1 VNARAAARTR
11 VAAVRP
17 ISASL
22 PFSLRMLGSC
32 WDDEP
37 DTGGQAHEWQREH
50 GVHTFP
56 RGQDLRRAVGSADR
70 SDGRADHRQHHRDDF
85 AAGRV
90 ARGRRAAH
98 GDRRRR
104 SGIDAWTYR
113 RTCAS
118 VVETLPLHVGAA
130 ADSSYIDVVSGIAA
144 QALLMRGFTTVRD
157 AGGPVFGLKRAIDE
171 GLVVGPRIFPSGAF
185 ISLTSGHG
193 DYRSRYEVPRGVCG
207 HLSHQELMG
216 AGAIADG
223 VGEVLRAV
231 REQLMLGASQIK
243 MMAGGAVVSAYD
255 PIDVTEYTEAE
266 LRAGV
271 EAAENWGTY
280 VLVHAYTPRA
290 VQQGIRAGVRCI
302 EHGHLLDEETV
313 AMMAEHE
320 VWWSLQPFLDDEDAI
335 PIPDPARRAEQLRV
349 SNGTDTAYQ
358 LAKKHQVKL
367 AWGTDILFDA
377 KLASRRGAQL
387 AKMTRWF
394 TPPKSCEWR
403 RRPMLNCW
411 PCPGSATPTQADS
424 ALSRRARWPTC
435 CSSTAI
441 RCGPE
446 PGRHT
451 RQLF

>member
-1 VNARAAARTR
+1 MMSRIREGKDMNGSGNTASTLFREVKIFNGRSDQLSDPTDVLITGNAIAT
-11 VAAVRP
+11 
-17 ISASL
+17 ISAQVDS
-22 PFSLRMLGSC
+22 PAG
-32 WDDEP
+32 DEQRTVI
-37 DTGGQAHEWQREH
+37 DGG
-50 GVHTFP
+50 
-56 RGQDLRRAVGSADR
+56 
-70 SDGRADHRQHHRDDF
+70 
-85 AAGRV
+85 GRV
-90 ARGRRAAH
+90 LMPGL
-98 GDRRRR
+98 
-104 SGIDAWTYR
+104 IDAHAHLWF
-113 RTCAS
+113 
-118 VVETLPLHVGAA
+118 EMLPLHVGAA
-130 ADSSYIDVVSGIAA
+130 ADSSYIDLVSGIAA
-144 QALLMRGFTTVRD
+144 QALLMQGFTTVRD

-185 ISLTSGHG
+185 ISQTSGHG

-243 MMAGGAVVSAYD
+243 MMAGGGVVSAYD

-320 VWWSLQPFLDDEDAI
+320 VWWSLQPFLDDDDAI

-367 AWGTDILFDA
+367 AWGTDTLFDA

-394 TPPKSCEWR
+394 TPADVLRMATSVNAELLAMSGERHPY
-403 RRPMLNCW
+403 
-411 PCPGSATPTQADS
+411 PGRLGVVEEGALADLLLVDGNPLQDLSLVATPDS
-424 ALSRRARWPTC
+424 SF
-435 CSSTAI
+435 SVI
-441 RCGPE
+441 MKD
-446 PGRHT
+446 GRIYKDG
-451 RQLF
+451 LAS